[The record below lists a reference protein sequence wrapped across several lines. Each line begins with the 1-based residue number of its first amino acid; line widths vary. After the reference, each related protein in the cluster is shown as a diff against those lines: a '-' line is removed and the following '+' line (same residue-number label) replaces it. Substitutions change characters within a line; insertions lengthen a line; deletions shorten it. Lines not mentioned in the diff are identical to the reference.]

1 LGDGFWPGKGDLDHL
16 LDVMRREAEAH
27 DRDPDAIEV
36 TWAGDLTAG
45 EDPVAAAAALA
56 AKGVSRVIVPSFLF
70 WRDPEGSLAAFGE
83 SVVAPLADL

>member
-1 LGDGFWPGKGDLDHL
+1 
-16 LDVMRREAEAH
+16 M
-27 DRDPDAIEV
+27 
-36 TWAGDLTAG
+36 T
-45 EDPVAAAAALA
+45 AAAALA